1 MQTTTGNIL
10 GEATRLIGLVPA
22 VSAMYVMLNTAASV
36 SSDIPGLEGVG
47 TMTSSIVGLALGYVL
62 VASMVVAGGLVDQ
75 KKAGFLPYFGMG
87 ILTSLGIGLGLIFL
101 IVPGIFLLVRWTA
114 AYGFLF
120 AEGEGVTKSM
130 TSSYHLTEGSFW
142 PLLGAIVIPS
152 VLAIGAVAAMI
163 FWTGDEGQILLPAS
177 IAANLAIS
185 VAGLLF
191 TAIGLGFYSLKRSGG
206 DRLEQIFE

>member
-10 GEATRLIGLVPA
+10 GEATRLIGSVPA
-22 VSAMYVMLNTAASV
+22 VSALYVLLNTVASV

-47 TMTSSIVGLALGYVL
+47 AISSSIVGLALGYVL
-62 VASMVVAGGLVDQ
+62 VASMVVGGGLVDQ

-101 IVPGIFLLVRWTA
+101 IVPGVFLLVRWTA

-120 AEGEGVTKSM
+120 AEGEGVTDSM
-130 TSSYHLTEGSFW
+130 TSSYNLTEGSFW
-142 PLLGAIVIPS
+142 SILGAIAIPCA
-152 VLAIGAVAAMI
+152 LALGALAAVF
-163 FWTGDEGQILLPAS
+163 FWTGIEGRVFLPAS

-185 VAGLLF
+185 VAGLLM
-191 TAIGLGFYSLKRSGG
+191 TAIGLGFYALKRGGG